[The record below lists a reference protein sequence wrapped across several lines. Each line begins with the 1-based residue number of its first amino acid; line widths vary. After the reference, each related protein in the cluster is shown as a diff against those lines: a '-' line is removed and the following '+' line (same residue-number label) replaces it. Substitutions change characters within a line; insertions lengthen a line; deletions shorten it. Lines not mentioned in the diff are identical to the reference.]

1 MEFND
6 LQVIWNSQHDQPM
19 YGVNEEGLHN
29 TLRSKSKR
37 FRRLIFWQYFQTFCS
52 CTFMMMAIAGLLLLN
67 ASGVLGR
74 IGSSR
79 ALLGWEITALAF
91 ALVCWL
97 QFGLSHLV
105 VHRHQKKQEKR
116 YTTSLRD
123 DLDKEINRTR
133 YQIKTRSH
141 IMLGFIPPYVGTA
154 LWIIV
159 VFGLFGILSWTLIP
173 VVVVMVAALIIESR
187 SQRRF
192 VEREIAPRLLEL
204 ETLLEKLTAPQHEAT
219 ELVGK

>member
-97 QFGLSHLV
+97 AIWAKPFGRASAS
-105 VHRHQKKQEKR
+105 EKAR
-116 YTTSLRD
+116 
-123 DLDKEINRTR
+123 E
-133 YQIKTRSH
+133 
-141 IMLGFIPPYVGTA
+141 
-154 LWIIV
+154 
-159 VFGLFGILSWTLIP
+159 TLYN
-173 VVVVMVAALIIESR
+173 VAA
-187 SQRRF
+187 
-192 VEREIAPRLLEL
+192 
-204 ETLLEKLTAPQHEAT
+204 
-219 ELVGK
+219 